1 MEHIKEKKK
10 ILLVEDDPLMVRLY
24 ERALTLNGF
33 EVICAANGIEA
44 VKKLSENNVK
54 PALILLDLMMPEMNG
69 LDMLKQ
75 MKQMPEVKDIPVIV
89 LTNLSMG
96 DGSEKRAIEMGAA
109 LSLIKSQHTPKEI
122 IARIKEMI

>member
-1 MEHIKEKKK
+1 MEGKKK

-33 EVICAANGIEA
+33 EVEFAATGLEAIE
-44 VKKLSENNVK
+44 KLSGGTR
-54 PALILLDLMMPEMNG
+54 PAVILLDLMMPEMNG
-69 LDMLKQ
+69 LDALKK

-96 DGSEKRAIEMGAA
+96 DGSEKQAIEMGAT
-109 LSLIKSQHTPKEI
+109 LFLIKSQHAPKEI
-122 IARIKEMI
+122 IERIKEMAI